1 MSAHYIIAI
10 DVGIKNLSLCIFDVR
25 LAKIVL
31 WDCVSIV
38 AFGKYLPSRNVSYVK
53 DFIDKYRPYF
63 DAAVK
68 VLIER
73 QMRLNMRIIEAVLH
87 AMCYDICTVIAPR
100 SVKVHYQL
108 SANNY
113 RDNKMRATEWALTY
127 VFNHPE
133 TFTDR
138 SADLFVNSK
147 KQDDFAD
154 SLLLMLYY
162 LDTYSDVLVHGSY
175 GDKRWGT

>member
-1 MSAHYIIAI
+1 
-10 DVGIKNLSLCIFDVR
+10 
-25 LAKIVL
+25 
-31 WDCVSIV
+31 
-38 AFGKYLPSRNVSYVK
+38 
-53 DFIDKYRPYF
+53 
-63 DAAVK
+63 
-68 VLIER
+68 
-73 QMRLNMRIIEAVLH
+73 
-87 AMCYDICTVIAPR
+87 
-100 SVKVHYQL
+100 
-108 SANNY
+108 
-113 RDNKMRATEWALTY
+113 MRATEWALTY

-175 GDKRWGT
+175 RDKRWGA